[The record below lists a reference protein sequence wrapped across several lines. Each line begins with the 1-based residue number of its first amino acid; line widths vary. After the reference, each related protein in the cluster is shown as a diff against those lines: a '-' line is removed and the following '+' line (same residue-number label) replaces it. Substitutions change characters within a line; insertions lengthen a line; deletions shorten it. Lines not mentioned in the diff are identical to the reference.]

1 MELKPPPAARPLER
15 TRDVELSDRVS
26 EQVDAERRSSRRPAL
41 PAAAEQRRALAAVP
55 RDAAVGEED
64 DLERNRSVHPRRR
77 GDERTKQREAEF
89 QVADEHAAAEQP
101 IERGAL
107 ARRAGHAC
115 AGPEPDD
122 IVAAPEGRVNVLTPV
137 QCRILLAY
145 ALHTITCDSPC

>member
-1 MELKPPPAARPLER
+1 MELKPPPAARLLNR

-26 EQVDAERRSSRRPAL
+26 EQVDAQRRFRRRHAL

-55 RDAAVGEED
+55 RDAAVGEEG

-89 QVADEHAAAEQP
+89 QVAAEHAAAEQP

-107 ARRAGHAC
+107 APPTGHAT
-115 AGPEPDD
+115 AGPERVDV
-122 IVAAPEGRVNVLTPV
+122 VAAHEP
-137 QCRILLAY
+137 
-145 ALHTITCDSPC
+145 